1 MILTILAENF
11 NKNIMRLAKNESR
24 FVGTTFEALAELS
37 PKRSEAGSVRLA
49 DNETQASEA
58 KWDLHPKLP

>member
-11 NKNIMRLAKNESR
+11 NRNIMRLAKNESR

-37 PKRSEAGSVRLA
+37 PKRSEVGLMRLA
-49 DNETQASEA
+49 DNESLVSEV
-58 KWDLHPKLP
+58 